1 MFLTFMDNISEYQN
15 IIEII
20 KENIQK
26 YHQTYFHT
34 LDSQNNRFSQSDERI
49 SYLTFYSKNSF
60 H

>member
-26 YHQTYFHT
+26 YHQTKNIFILST
-34 LDSQNNRFSQSDERI
+34 RKTIVSFSLMKGS
-49 SYLTFYSKNSF
+49 LT
-60 H
+60 